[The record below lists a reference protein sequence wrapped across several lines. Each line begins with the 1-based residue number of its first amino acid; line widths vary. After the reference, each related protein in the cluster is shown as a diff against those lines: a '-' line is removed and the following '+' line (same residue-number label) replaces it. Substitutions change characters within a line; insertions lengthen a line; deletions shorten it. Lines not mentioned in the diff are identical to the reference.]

1 MLKLPILMF
10 ILLQGCSVIYD
21 WQTKY
26 PDNLAEEAIED
37 FILDKTGVDADLTPF
52 TGDEKQTLNP
62 TGK

>member
-1 MLKLPILMF
+1 MLKLTFLF
-10 ILLQGCSVIYD
+10 FFLAQGCSQILD